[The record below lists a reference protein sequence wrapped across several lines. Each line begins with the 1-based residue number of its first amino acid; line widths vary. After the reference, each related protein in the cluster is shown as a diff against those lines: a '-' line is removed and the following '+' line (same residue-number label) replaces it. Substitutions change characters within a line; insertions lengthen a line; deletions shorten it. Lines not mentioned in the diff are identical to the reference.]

1 MLQEQKERDKE
12 HKKHDDEHNKT
23 QKTHTHTHT
32 QIQEKNI
39 RKEEA
44 IGLLMNSTQEM

>member
-12 HKKHDDEHNKT
+12 HKKHDDEHNET
-23 QKTHTHTHT
+23 QKTHTHT
-32 QIQEKNI
+32 QIQAKNI